1 MNRVGLMG
9 LLQID
14 LPGETIRL
22 CDGGFLVW
30 GANTF
35 RSKHPVFGSIA
46 SLEGMSEGAGEEVPS
61 LEMTLLPGPDAT
73 PGELSQPGFQKALVS
88 IWLAEY
94 IPETGLISGTPDLL
108 FYGQID
114 QTFINRGRDKFELA
128 MTIVSTAE
136 RLFER
141 NAGNSLSPMFHRSI
155 WPGETGHD
163 NASGLTKPVAWGV
176 EAPPATGSGSGG
188 SSGAGGFRGVY
199 WQPG

>member
-9 LLQID
+9 LMQIN

-46 SLEGMSEGAGEEVPS
+46 SLEGMAEGVGEEVPA
-61 LEMTLLPGPDAT
+61 LEMTLLPGPDAE
-73 PGELSQPGFQKALVS
+73 PGDLSQPGFQKALVS

-94 IPETGLISGTPDLL
+94 VPETGLIDGTPDLL

-114 QTFINRGRDKFELA
+114 QTFLTRGRDKFELN

-141 NAGNSLSPMFHRSI
+141 NAGNSLAPMFHKSV
-155 WPGETGHD
+155 WPDETGHD
-163 NASGLTKPVAWGV
+163 NASGLTQPVAWGV
-176 EAPPATGSGSGG
+176 ESPQAAKGVKVGGGTGFGQ
-188 SSGAGGFRGVY
+188 FM
-199 WQPG
+199 